1 MNLPCVLDWLRKE
14 GVSALAK
21 KGWAD

>member
-1 MNLPCVLDWLRKE
+1 MNLLCVLDWLREE